1 MDLKNS
7 KKVGLFIIAI
17 AVAEFVLSAYISPAH
32 SFNIDQLSL
41 TSKVGN
47 SVS

>member
-1 MDLKNS
+1 MDLKNP

-17 AVAEFVLSAYISPAH
+17 AVAEFVLSAYISQAH
-32 SFNIDQLSL
+32 SFNIDQLYL